1 MITLTEEEAVEIVQM
16 IESLALGHK
25 YEQIALIIP
34 DVLRAKLN
42 GPRLPVAP
50 WKEPSSAEIKALWNA
65 TKKPTEFA
73 TLLMAKIKE
82 KNDVR

>member
-1 MITLTEEEAVEIVQM
+1 MITLTEEEAFEIVQM
-16 IESLALGHK
+16 IECLALGHK

-42 GPRLPVAP
+42 GPRTPAAT

>member
-1 MITLTEEEAVEIVQM
+1 MITLTEEEAFEIVEM
-16 IESLALGHK
+16 IENLALGHK
-25 YEQIALIIP
+25 YEEIARIIP
-34 DVLRAKLN
+34 DVLRTKLN
-42 GPRLPVAP
+42 EPRPPVAA
-50 WKEPSSAEIKALWNA
+50 WKEPTSAEIKALWNA

>member
-1 MITLTEEEAVEIVQM
+1 MTKEKVLFVCIHNSARSQM
-16 IESLALGHK
+16 AEG
-25 YEQIALIIP
+25 IA
-34 DVLRAKLN
+34 
-42 GPRLPVAP
+42 RLV
-50 WKEPSSAEIKALWNA
+50 SDLAEIKALWNA